1 MLKIII
7 ILLIPILAICE
18 TLNLNNKSKENILR
32 IKNNQTVSLAL
43 GSGGAR
49 GYAHIGVIEVL
60 EEKSYKIKSIAGSSM
75 GSLIGGLYAVGKL
88 KEFKQWI
95 LTLNYFD
102 IFKLLSLSSVGGG
115 LIESEKVFD
124 KSRLQIPPS

>member
-1 MLKIII
+1 
-7 ILLIPILAICE
+7 
-18 TLNLNNKSKENILR
+18 
-32 IKNNQTVSLAL
+32 
-43 GSGGAR
+43 
-49 GYAHIGVIEVL
+49 
-60 EEKSYKIKSIAGSSM
+60 M